1 MDNALLPVDI
11 DNKDKFSQSATP
23 GSLLSRKNDK
33 YSTPTRNTDY
43 SGTPKRNAT
52 PSSADV
58 TDTPMRKIQKM
69 DHETPSRKAAK
80 MTPVNIAD
88 MLNDDDFTDFMD
100 VELEKRD

>member
-1 MDNALLPVDI
+1 LLADI

-33 YSTPTRNTDY
+33 YNTPTRNTDY
-43 SGTPKRNAT
+43 NGTPKRNAT

-58 TDTPMRKIQKM
+58 IDTPMRKIQKT
-69 DHETPSRKAAK
+69 DHGTPSRKAAK

-100 VELEKRD
+100 VEVEEQA

>member
-1 MDNALLPVDI
+1 MNNALLPVDI

-58 TDTPMRKIQKM
+58 TDTPMRKIRKM

-88 MLNDDDFTDFMD
+88 MLNDDNFTDFMD